1 MKGLEGKVALCSGA
15 GREGGLGHGIL
26 QRLGEAG
33 CLLVVSDLETI
44 MTAGNTCS
52 ADANSVVRDLIG
64 QGYNAIGISC
74 NVSEEDSVTKTVDEV
89 VARLGRLDIV
99 INNAAIGDIIKP
111 LPKLSLEEWQRVIT
125 VNLTGAFLLSRE
137 AARVM
142 GEGGSIINIASQ
154 AAKTGFRQMAPYV
167 SSKHGMIGLTRTS
180 AIDLAPQG
188 IRVNAV
194 CPNHVTTTMG
204 KAQSEYFSSL
214 RGLDPE
220 TYRAQIAERVPL
232 GRVGTPQDTASAVAF
247 LASDEASFITGEA
260 LNVSG
265 GEETH

>member
-1 MKGLEGKVALCSGA
+1 MKGLEGKVALCSGS

-33 CLLVVSDLETI
+33 CLLVVSDVEAV
-44 MTAGNTCS
+44 MTEGSTCS
-52 ADANSVVRDLIG
+52 ADANSVVRDLID
-64 QGYNAIGISC
+64 QGYDAIGISC
-74 NVSEEDSVTKTVDEV
+74 NVSEEASVTKTVDEV
-89 VARLGRLDIV
+89 IARRGRLDIV

-111 LPKLSLEEWQRVIT
+111 LPELSLEEWQRVIT

-137 AARVM
+137 AARVV
-142 GEGGSIINIASQ
+142 GAGGSIINIASQ

-232 GRVGTPQDTASAVAF
+232 GRVGRPQDTASAVAF